1 MIFIKPSDMYALAIH
16 GGAGVIE
23 REDLTQEMEAEY
35 LRGLQDALASG
46 FLILKNGGTA
56 LDAVEASV
64 VSLEDNELFNAG
76 KGSVFT
82 HDGRHEMEASIMCG
96 RRVDAG
102 AVCAIRNVRNPVIL
116 ARNVLE
122 KSRHLFLNGEGA
134 ERFASENNLDFEPDE
149 YFYTTARYRQLQL
162 AKLQQIDNKGTVGAV
177 AIDNDGNL
185 AAATST
191 GGLVNKNYGRIGDS
205 PVIGAGTYANNS
217 TCAVSCTGDGEYFIR
232 GVIAYDI
239 SALLEYGK
247 YSLKEACGHVIARL
261 GKMGGDGGVITL
273 DKNGNIEM
281 FFNSNGMYRGFWKE
295 GSEPEV
301 SIY

>member
-1 MIFIKPSDMYALAIH
+1 MYALAIH
-16 GGAGVIE
+16 GGAGVVE
-23 REDLTQEMEAEY
+23 RNELSVEMESEY
-35 LRGLQDALASG
+35 MRGLQDALASG
-46 FLILKNGGTA
+46 FLILKNGGSA

-82 HDGRHEMEASIMCG
+82 HDGHHEMEASIMCG

-102 AVCAIRNVRNPVIL
+102 AVCAIRNVRNPIIL
-116 ARNVLE
+116 ARNVLD
-122 KSRHLFLNGEGA
+122 KSKHLFLNGEGA
-134 ERFASENNLDFEPDE
+134 ERFAKENKLVFESDD
-149 YFYTTARYRQLQL
+149 YFYTTTRYRQLQL
-162 AKLQQIDNKGTVGAV
+162 SKLKQLDNKGTVGAV
-177 AIDNDGNL
+177 ALDKEGNL

-239 SALLEYGK
+239 SALIEYGK
-247 YSLKEACGHVIARL
+247 YSLKEACGHVIGRL
-261 GKMGGDGGVITL
+261 GTMGGDGGVIAI

-295 GSEPEV
+295 GFEPEV
-301 SIY
+301 FIF